1 MSEEQSII
9 PLGPAGGGEGEIKE
23 ITSPL
28 SSGILPDLSDIM
40 NRQFPSLADK
50 RKAVLEAL
58 GMRKPRQKYKT
69 VKQRKLA
76 AKKRRKE
83 RRKERIDALKRYGIE
98 PRKRGKK
105 LTPEQKKE
113 RRNLRGKT
121 KRAGLREMARA
132 NPELAKKYGIDIDR
146 FRL

>member
-1 MSEEQSII
+1 MPNEEKGVI
-9 PLGPAGGGEGEIKE
+9 PLGPAGGESITE

-28 SSGILPDLSDIM
+28 APNLSSILSGAKPLSD
-40 NRQFPSLADK
+40 K
-50 RKAVLEAL
+50 RREVLIAL
-58 GMRKPRQKYKT
+58 GLRRPRQKYTTPALKKT
-69 VKQRKLA
+69 A

-83 RRKERIDALKRYGIE
+83 RKLERNKELAKYGLA

-105 LTPEQKKE
+105 LTTDQKNK
-113 RRNLRGKT
+113 RRNERGKN

-132 NPELAKKYGIDIDR
+132 NPDLAKKFGIDPTR